1 MQQNIFSL
9 RWKYFHTNISSSL
22 SDLYTETSYTDVTLV
37 SDDQIQFH
45 AHKFILS
52 ACSPVMKNLLLSN
65 PHSHPLIYLRG
76 IKQQELGSILQFL
89 YHGEALIHENR
100 ANILFE
106 NAKVL
111 QIKHLVNS
119 LVTGSN
125 VDNREDDHANIEKG
139 AEIDEIGII
148 PSLDICDVVEYEYDT
163 QSISSHIDESLSL
176 DIPVYK
182 PGMTRSDCGNQL
194 HKCGECGKGFRWK
207 TALLVHIRSKHE
219 GIKYYLCNQ
228 CEYQSTGQGDLN
240 KHKQSHQ
247 VYQVTQRAHLKV
259 HQQST
264 TKGDIYSCNQC
275 EYQATEKEHIKTHKD
290 SFHEADKYPCNQ
302 CEYLA
307 TTNGNLKTHKQSLHD
322 GVKYSCNQ
330 CEYLA
335 TWQGSLKTHKQSI
348 HDGVKYSC
356 KQCDYQAT
364 QRSSLKKHNQVKHSK
379 LK

>member
-1 MQQNIFSL
+1 MQQHIRL
-9 RWKYFHTNISSSL
+9 RWEVFHSNLSCSL
-22 SDLYTETSYTDVTLV
+22 SNLYRESNSFDVTLV
-37 SDDQIQFH
+37 SDDQIQFQ

-52 ACSPVMKNLLLSN
+52 ASSPVMKNLLLDN

-76 IKQQELGSILQFL
+76 IKQQELGFILQFL

-106 NAKVL
+106 NAKDL

-119 LVTGSN
+119 FVTGSN
-125 VDNREDDHANIEKG
+125 VDNKEDEHANIEEG
-139 AEIDEIGII
+139 AEIDEIGTIR
-148 PSLDICDVVEYEYDT
+148 SLDICDVDEYEYDT

-182 PGMTRSDCGNQL
+182 PGMTRPDCGNQL
-194 HKCGECGKGFRWK
+194 HKCGECGEGFKWK

-247 VYQVTQRAHLKV
+247 VYQ
-259 HQQST
+259 
-264 TKGDIYSCNQC
+264 
-275 EYQATEKEHIKTHKD
+275 ATEKEHIKTHKD
-290 SFHEADKYPCNQ
+290 SSHEAIKYSCNQ

-307 TTNGNLKTHKQSLHD
+307 TTNGNLKNHKHSMHD

-364 QRSSLKKHNQVKHSK
+364 QRSSLKKHNQVKHSRLK
-379 LK
+379 L